1 MRIFSSICILLSII
15 SCQSTDPEFIQL
27 NFQKDLIPEGIA
39 IDPTSKTLFLNSLKH
54 DKIVCSKLDGTDT
67 STFIDCNQ
75 FGYLSGFGMTVNK
88 NTLYALGN
96 SPTKNNNQSVLLML
110 NPDDGKLIKSIEL
123 NDSSFTYLNDLA
135 VGKKGEIF
143 ITDSESNKI
152 YRVNHKNSKFEVYLD
167 SEEHPHTNGIAIS
180 NNNQYLYLASQKGI
194 RIVDLK
200 TNKII
205 NQTNNYVGIDGLKF
219 YKNSLIGIVN
229 HMDEIENLGVYRYY
243 LNADGSEIIKSEQ
256 IIPYHDNFL
265 IPTTLAIND
274 DYLYFVINTQ
284 LHLRNETDLDKL
296 LPYILMKKK
305 LE

>member
-15 SCQSTDPEFIQL
+15 SCQSADPEFIQL
-27 NFQKDLIPEGIA
+27 NFQKDLIPEGIT
-39 IDPTSKTLFLNSLKH
+39 IDPASKTLFLNSLKH
-54 DKIVCSKLDGTDT
+54 DKIVRSKLDGTDT
-67 STFIDCNQ
+67 STFIDSNQ

-88 NTLYALGN
+88 NILYALGN
-96 SPTKNNNQSVLLML
+96 SPIKNNNQSVLLML
-110 NPDDGKLIKSIEL
+110 NLDDGELIESIEF

-152 YRVNHKNSKFEVYLD
+152 YKVDYEYSKFELYLD

-180 NNNQYLYLASQKGI
+180 NNNKHLYLASQKGI

-200 TNKII
+200 TNQII
-205 NQTNNYVGIDGLKF
+205 NQPNEYVGIDGLKF

-229 HMDEIENLGVYRYY
+229 HMAEIDNLGVYRYY
-243 LNADGSEIIKSEQ
+243 LNADGSKIIRQEQ

-265 IPTTLAIND
+265 IPTTLAIDD
-274 DYLYFVINTQ
+274 DYLYFVINSQ
-284 LHLRNETDLDKL
+284 LHLRNESDLGKMV
-296 LPYILMKKK
+296 PYILMKKK